1 MTEEPFHAFAFDG
14 VLGLGSMCS
23 VKGWRN
29 DSEKVSND
37 AIFDIDLQN
46 IWDWH
51 HFCFACES
59 HLTKTHEQS
68 LKSDDV
74 HWSLWPNWV
83 RQYMRITPWNA
94 ERQRGRNLSTECCL
108 YSAFCLILGQTCR
121 NGWIVMEPMFF
132 LYTLLGSVRGME
144 SSTARVDSLHQGP
157 HFRISSV
164 HHLIPL
170 PNKSQY
176 ITIQNGWVTQDNAIC
191 SVMAVMANMYQLLTY
206 LSLGT
211 FKSILDGYRRRP
223 VVHIGRLHFRSL
235 VFKIRR
241 NFVLSKHPSNL
252 YQTDLVF

>member
-1 MTEEPFHAFAFDG
+1 MVLTCGIMTHDNVLSTTYPANISINFSKILCCFALALSQMTEEPFHAFAFDG

-74 HWSLWPNWV
+74 HWSLWPNWGPAV
-83 RQYMRITPWNA
+83 HENHPVERREA
-94 ERQRGRNLSTECCL
+94 EGKKSFHWVLPLLSVLPHPGTDMPKRL
-108 YSAFCLILGQTCR
+108 NSHGAYVFFVHSS
-121 NGWIVMEPMFF
+121 WICQ
-132 LYTLLGSVRGME
+132 GME

-170 PNKSQY
+170 PTTNHN
-176 ITIQNGWVTQDNAIC
+176 T
-191 SVMAVMANMYQLLTY
+191 
-206 LSLGT
+206 
-211 FKSILDGYRRRP
+211 
-223 VVHIGRLHFRSL
+223 
-235 VFKIRR
+235 
-241 NFVLSKHPSNL
+241 
-252 YQTDLVF
+252 